1 MFGLVAH
8 FTALEIFPSPLLSED
23 LLNFFAKAGAV
34 KQGTVTW
41 FTLFTKANHSQ
52 LLILTASSSNPLN
65 HKSKLP
71 KDLMY
76 FGHCRYINK
85 CCKITCILRFHI
97 HHLASSCINECCLK
111 MGFNNLI
118 KWLICNVIYYPI
130 HPCIFCEEAD
140 RSLLTKQKPTPG
152 RLRKCSILLE
162 N

>member
-8 FTALEIFPSPLLSED
+8 FTALEISPSPLLSED

-52 LLILTASSSNPLN
+52 LLIFTASSSNPLN

-111 MGFNNLI
+111 MGVNNLI

-130 HPCIFCEEAD
+130 HPCIFCEEVD

-152 RLRKCSILLE
+152 RLRKCSIE